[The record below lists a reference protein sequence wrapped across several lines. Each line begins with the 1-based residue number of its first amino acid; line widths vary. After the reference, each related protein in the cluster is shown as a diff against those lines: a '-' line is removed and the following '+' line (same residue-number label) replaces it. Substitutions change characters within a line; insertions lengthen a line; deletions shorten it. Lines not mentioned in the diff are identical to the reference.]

1 MTNTKTVAGKQIQ
14 IDRSGFADWWVGID
28 RADISARIVDEL
40 ECEILDNGIDECT
53 CYRADDGHDYRWT
66 KQTFCE

>member
-14 IDRSGFADWWVGID
+14 IYRSGVADWWVGID
-28 RADISARIVDEL
+28 RADIIARIVDEL
-40 ECEILDNGIDECT
+40 ECEILDNGIDECK
-53 CYRADDGHDYRWT
+53 CYRAHDDHDYRWT